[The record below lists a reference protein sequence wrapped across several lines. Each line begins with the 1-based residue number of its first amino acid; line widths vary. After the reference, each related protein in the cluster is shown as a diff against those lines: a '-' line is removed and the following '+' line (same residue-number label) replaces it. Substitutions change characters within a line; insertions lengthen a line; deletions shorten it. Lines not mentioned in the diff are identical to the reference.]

1 MLYMLEIC
9 DDIGTCWYDLGY
21 ILGLTQTDL
30 ENINDDHSLS
40 RDKATQVLY
49 KWMRKEGRSA
59 TVGILAD
66 ILIRIGNKRAA
77 EKLLGM
83 YLIIHVYLKTFISV
97 PLLLDLHMQ
106 PRPPC

>member
-9 DDIGTCWYDLGY
+9 HDIGTSWHDLGI

-30 ENINDDHSLS
+30 QNINVDHILS
-40 RDKATQVLY
+40 RDKATQVVY

-66 ILIRIGNKRAA
+66 SLERTGNRQAA